1 MTKILERRRGIVQAR
16 PWNAHVNHAL
26 VKDGWCWWYRK
37 YAPEDT
43 VLEGLEK
50 DARETKR
57 GLWVDSHPV
66 PPWEW
71 RKRTR

>member
-1 MTKILERRRGIVQAR
+1 VAEIILADGTD
-16 PWNAHVNHAL
+16 VNQKL

-43 VLEGLEK
+43 ILESLELE
-50 DARETKR
+50 ARGAKR
-57 GLWVDSHPV
+57 GLWVNPNPT

-71 RKRTR
+71 RKRSKTPKPQTH